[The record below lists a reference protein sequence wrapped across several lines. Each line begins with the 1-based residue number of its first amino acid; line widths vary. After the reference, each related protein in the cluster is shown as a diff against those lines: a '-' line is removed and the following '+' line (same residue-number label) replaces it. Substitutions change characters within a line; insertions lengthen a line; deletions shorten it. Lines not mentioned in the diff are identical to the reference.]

1 MTRKLALSKIIVILA
16 CALYGPSA
24 RAQLTALEQQALAQ
38 RFRPY
43 FKTSIDAPLPFPNEA
58 EPVHPCNWQWF
69 VGHCNLIRN
78 GDTVLTAQQLAAN
91 PARLIVPSGADIRK
105 SPLTSPDYILKL
117 SDLAYSSGEP
127 WDLVIHEGHG
137 IYAHVEEID
146 QNLVNIEYSVLWP
159 LNLTTTGLGDHYGDL
174 TTMTVIYD
182 KGCDKLVRV
191 TYVTHGSV
199 IQTFRITHPSE
210 IQFGLLVGQDVNG
223 NPTAVSAAQLQIPDA
238 DEHQDGP
245 WWHSPCDPA
254 IVYLAKDPVSSRYE
268 HPVVYVEWG
277 AHEFWPAP
285 CGSASSVPNHDGD
298 GLSFLPDVVQ
308 VLGTLDEPE
317 SVHVPFIYY
326 NGKLGDDPQALLLH
340 RTWYGPKGRVPNWY
354 KEIPESRFTDRSP
367 YEPHDQ
373 VAWFPTHD
381 CAGVPLLVYVDGR
394 NTGLING
401 TSQHPFRTVA
411 QALAFVPLGGSIVIA
426 SGSYPEKLIIS
437 RPSKLISSGDTVIIG
452 EPQ

>member
-1 MTRKLALSKIIVILA
+1 MIRKLALGKMMVVLA
-16 CALYGPSA
+16 CALYTPSA
-24 RAQLTALEQQALAQ
+24 KAQLTPLEQQTLAQ

-43 FKTSIDAPLPFPNEA
+43 FKTSLDTDQTFGDD
-58 EPVHPCNWQWF
+58 EPERMHPCNWQWF

-78 GDTVLTAQQLAAN
+78 GEIVLTDKQLAEK
-91 PARLIVPSGADIRK
+91 PEKLIEPSGADIRK
-105 SPLTSPDYILKL
+105 SPSTSPGYILTL
-117 SDLAYSSGEP
+117 SNLAYLSGEP
-127 WDLVIHEGHG
+127 WDLVIHQGHG
-137 IYAHVEEID
+137 IYAHVEEINA
-146 QNLVNIEYSVLWP
+146 NLVNIEYSVLWP
-159 LNLTTTGLGDHYGDL
+159 FNQTTVFGNHHGDL

-182 KGCDKLVRV
+182 RGCDKLVRV
-191 TYVTHGSV
+191 TYVTHGKV

-223 NPTAVSAAQLQIPDA
+223 NPTAISAAQLEIPDA
-238 DEHQDGP
+238 DERQDGP
-245 WWHSPCDPA
+245 EYHSPCNPA

-285 CGSASSVPNHDGD
+285 CGSVTTAPNHNGD

-308 VLGTLDEPE
+308 VLGTLDAPE
-317 SVHVPFIYY
+317 SVHLPFIYY

-340 RTWYGPKGRVPNWY
+340 RTWYWREGRDHNRY
-354 KEIPESRFTDRSP
+354 GIPENRFTDRSP
-367 YEPHDQ
+367 YEPHGQ
-373 VAWFPTHD
+373 VAWPPTHD
-381 CAGVPLLVYVDGR
+381 CSGGSQFVYVDGR

-426 SGSYPEKLIIS
+426 PGSYPENLVIS
-437 RPSKLISSGDTVIIG
+437 RPSKLISSGDIVTIG
-452 EPQ
+452 EPR

>member
-1 MTRKLALSKIIVILA
+1 MIRKPALKKMLIVLV
-16 CALYGPSA
+16 CALYGPSV
-24 RAQLTALEQQALAQ
+24 RAQLTASEQQALAQ

-43 FKTSIDAPLPFPNEA
+43 FKTSLEDNQA

-69 VGHCNLIRN
+69 VGHCNLKIN
-78 GDTVLTAQQLAAN
+78 DEIVVLTAQQLASN
-91 PARLIVPSGADIRK
+91 PARLIEPSGADIRK
-105 SPLTSPDYILKL
+105 SPLTSPGYILIL
-117 SDLAYSSGEP
+117 SDFAYASGEP
-127 WDLVIHEGHG
+127 WDRVIHQGHG

-146 QNLVNIEYSVLWP
+146 HNLVNIEYSVLWP
-159 LNLTTTGLGDHYGDL
+159 YNLTTFTGDHYGDL

-210 IQFGLLVGQDVNG
+210 IQFVRLSGQDLNG
-223 NPTAVSAAQLQIPDA
+223 QPTIIDTAQLEIPDA

-245 WWHSPCDPA
+245 WLHSPCDPA

-285 CGSASSVPNHDGD
+285 CGSFTSVPNHNGD

-308 VLGTLDEPE
+308 ILGTLDDPEPA
-317 SVHVPFIYY
+317 HIPFMYY
-326 NGKLGDDPQALLLH
+326 NGKVGDDPQALLLH
-340 RTWYGPKGRVPNWY
+340 RTFYWPEGRDRNRYG
-354 KEIPESRFTDRSP
+354 IPESRFTDRSP

-373 VAWFPTHD
+373 VAWPPTHD
-381 CAGVPLLVYVDGR
+381 CSGGPQFVYVDRR

-426 SGSYPEKLIIS
+426 PGSYPENLTIS

-452 EPQ
+452 MTR